1 MPKRKSLSIAL
12 LTSFLVV
19 IVLLVTFHWAGDL
32 GGTVAQADTVPP
44 LDSPTRQEGAPVVR
58 ASGQYTVHL
67 PIALRLFDAAWQ
79 PIWGIQTTNY
89 NVLNKAEEAGMAWIR
104 VDAYWK
110 NIEPTD
116 NSYVWST
123 LDDAISK
130 SIAAGLTPIVD
141 IVTNPTWADAD
152 NTHCGPLKDNQYLTD
167 FVTDLV
173 NRYKGAPYNVK
184 YWEIGNEVDHKYQIS
199 HDLYPWGGIGCWGDK
214 VAEYV
219 SFLRTAHD
227 AIKAADPD
235 ATILLGAISMIGNG
249 GTGTEMNGDFVADVL
264 AEGGGPYFDVI
275 SYHFYNGQ
283 EYADYSCADPP
294 ACTITGIV
302 GKATI
307 IRNWLADYPAYAN
320 KPLMLTEF
328 AYRCGSDGI
337 CDSEELQSQ
346 ANYVPIYHLHS
357 MAADV
362 KAVIWF
368 TLNYPGFYGSSL
380 LDINGNAKPAYTAY
394 KAMTQ
399 ELHMYTYRRRMTTSE
414 TGGFSDVEGHYLSIG
429 NSAHCWVLWCT
440 GSSSRAVGFS
450 TSLSPSGK
458 FRVVDVYGQNEQV
471 LADGDDGV
479 VDGKVTIQIGQS
491 PQYVKNAP

>member
-1 MPKRKSLSIAL
+1 MPKRKNL
-12 LTSFLVV
+12 LTTLLISFPAV
-19 IVLLVTFHWAGDL
+19 IVLLLTFHWAAGLRDV
-32 GGTVAQADTVPP
+32 VAQAEAVLSLNPQG
-44 LDSPTRQEGAPVVR
+44 RQEAGPGVQ
-58 ASGQYTVHL
+58 ASGFYTVYL
-67 PIALRLFDAAWQ
+67 PITMRLLDPAWQ
-79 PIWGIQTTNY
+79 PIWGIQTTDY
-89 NVLNKAEEAGMAWIR
+89 NVLDKAEEAGMAWIR
-104 VDAYWK
+104 IDAYWK
-110 NIEPTD
+110 NIEPTND
-116 NSYVWST
+116 NYNWSS
-123 LDDAISK
+123 LDNAISN
-130 SIAAGLTPIVD
+130 SIAAGLTPMVD

-152 NTHCGPLKDNQYLTD
+152 DTHCGPLKDNQYLTD
-167 FVTDLV
+167 FLTDLV

-184 YWEIGNEVDHKYQIS
+184 YWEIGNEVDHKYDIS
-199 HDLYPWGGIGCWGDK
+199 HQLYPGGGIGCWGDK

-219 SFLRTAHD
+219 TFLRTAHD
-227 AIKAADPD
+227 AIRAADSN
-235 ATILLGAISMIGNG
+235 ATILLGALTMIGDSDD
-249 GTGTEMNGDFVADVL
+249 MNGDFLADVL
-264 AEGGGPYFDVI
+264 AAGGGPYFDVV
-275 SYHFYNGQ
+275 SFHFYNGQ

-294 ACTITGIV
+294 GCTITGIV

-307 IRNWLADYPAYAN
+307 IRNWLASYPAYAN
-320 KPLMLTEF
+320 KPLMLTES

-337 CDSEELQSQ
+337 CDSAELQSQ

-362 KAVIWF
+362 EAVIWF

-380 LDINGNAKPAYTAY
+380 LDSGGNAKPAYNAY

-399 ELHMYTYRRRMTTSE
+399 ELNMYSYHRRMTTAE

-440 GSSSRAVGFS
+440 GSGSRAIGFS

-458 FRVVDVYGQNEQV
+458 FRVVDVYGQNEQI

-491 PQYVKNAP
+491 PKYVKNAP